1 MRRSTLFIVLAPL
14 ALLAAG
20 CNRER
25 STEDARALAARALR
39 GALAYPQSTLVN
51 LSAGSDAAELTFT
64 SPALAADVAQWY
76 RRALTA
82 NGWEVKSDQTGRDG
96 AIAMYAEQGQRPFW
110 LTVRPNVGGPGS
122 TYTMIGAIAAG
133 DSIK

>member
-1 MRRSTLFIVLAPL
+1 MRRSTLFLVL

-25 STEDARALAARALR
+25 SDADARALAVRALR

-51 LSAGSDAAELTFT
+51 LSAGTDAAELTFT
-64 SPALAADVAQWY
+64 SGAAAADVAQWY

-96 AIAMYAEQGQRPFW
+96 AIAMYAEQGPRPLW

-122 TYTMIGAIAAG
+122 TYTMIGAIVAG

>member
-1 MRRSTLFIVLAPL
+1 MHRSALFIVL

-20 CNRER
+20 CNRQR
-25 STEDARALAARALR
+25 SDEDARALAARALR

-51 LSAGSDAAELTFT
+51 LSAGTDAAELTFT
-64 SPALAADVAQWY
+64 SAATAADVAQWY

-96 AIAMYAEQGQRPFW
+96 AIAMYAEQGQRPIW

-122 TYTMIGAIAAG
+122 TYTMIGAVLAG